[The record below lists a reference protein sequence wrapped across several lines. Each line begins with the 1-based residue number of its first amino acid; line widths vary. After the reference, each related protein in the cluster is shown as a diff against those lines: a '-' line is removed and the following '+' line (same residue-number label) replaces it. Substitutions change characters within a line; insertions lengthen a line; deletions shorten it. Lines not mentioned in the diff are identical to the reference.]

1 MTDWV
6 IIYSSNQAYK
16 CNFVKALLEEYN
28 IPYQE
33 VNKIDSAVVTV
44 GEVQIYV
51 PVANQIFARLI
62 ITQNHLD

>member
-44 GEVQIYV
+44 GRSSNLCTCSQSNICTINYNTK
-51 PVANQIFARLI
+51 PP
-62 ITQNHLD
+62 